1 MPTMVIARDAEV
13 WVPDAGVTG
22 LTPASGSV
30 ASAEG
35 RGPGG
40 PAAGSPF

>member
-1 MPTMVIARDAEV
+1 MPTMVIARDTEV
-13 WVPDAGVTG
+13 LVEDAGVTG
-22 LTPASGSV
+22 LTPAFGSV
-30 ASAEG
+30 PSAEG